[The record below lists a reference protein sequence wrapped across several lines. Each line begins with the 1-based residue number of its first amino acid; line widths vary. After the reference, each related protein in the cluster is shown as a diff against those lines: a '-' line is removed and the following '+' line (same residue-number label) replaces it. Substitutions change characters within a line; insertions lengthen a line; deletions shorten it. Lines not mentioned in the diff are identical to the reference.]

1 MFQDIQ
7 AAIFDMDGTL
17 IDSMW
22 VWEKIDIEYLKKRNI
37 PIPKKLNS
45 SIAHLTFEESAKY
58 FKDTFNLE
66 DNVKTI
72 MDEWNNMAY
81 HEYTHNVKLKDG
93 ALDFLTA
100 LKNNGIKLGLAT
112 SNSNLLLKIALKNN
126 GIFHLFDCI
135 TTSDEVNKSKEFPDI
150 YLLCAKKLSTS
161 PKHCIVFED
170 ILPAVIGAK
179 SAGMKVVGVHDIYAS
194 DQKKEIIKNADFYIF
209 KYNEL
214 IKAV

>member
-66 DNVKTI
+66 DTVETI

-100 LKNNGIKLGLAT
+100 LKDNGIKLGLAT
-112 SNSNLLLKIALKNN
+112 SNSDLLLKIALKNN
-126 GIFHLFDCI
+126 GILNLFDCI
-135 TTSDEVNKSKEFPDI
+135 TTSDEVNKSKAFPDI
-150 YLLCAKKLSTS
+150 YLLCAKRLHTS

-170 ILPAVIGAK
+170 ILPAIIGAK

-194 DQKKEIIKNADFYIF
+194 HQKKEIIKNADFYIF
-209 KYNEL
+209 EYNEL
-214 IKAV
+214 IKAI